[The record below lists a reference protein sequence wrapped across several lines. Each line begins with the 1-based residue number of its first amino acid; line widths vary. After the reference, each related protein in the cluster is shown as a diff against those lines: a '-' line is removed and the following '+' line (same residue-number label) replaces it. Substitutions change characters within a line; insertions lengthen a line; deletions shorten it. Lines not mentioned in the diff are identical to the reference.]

1 MVKDGLSPWSE
12 DERVEACVAQGQI
25 GEKRGEGGLIPCK
38 YRYPSAYFTDSK
50 YMRRI

>member
-38 YRYPSAYFTDSK
+38 
-50 YMRRI
+50 